1 MAGTQGAPTRAR
13 RAARPLQT
21 YFAEVVRTVP
31 LTPRMRRITIGG
43 GDMAE
48 FVGVAA
54 DQFITLILPQPGQA
68 RPAVA
73 RGELNWEAFRK
84 LPDEIRPHARNY
96 TVRHYRPELAEVDV
110 DFVVH
115 GDEGAASAW
124 ALRAR
129 PGDQLAVWGPRMAYE
144 PPADCWQ
151 LLIGDETGLPAIGAI
166 LAALPAGARA
176 LALIEVADAAERQAL
191 PSAAAVEVRWFF
203 RDGVAAGASDLLLDA
218 TRALT
223 FPPGKVYIWGGG
235 ERRVMSAIKKYLHDE
250 RGIPA
255 DAVSIL
261 NYWRCGEG
269 H

>member
-1 MAGTQGAPTRAR
+1 MA
-13 RAARPLQT
+13 
-21 YFAEVVRTVP
+21 
-31 LTPRMRRITIGG
+31 
-43 GDMAE
+43 D

-68 RPAVA
+68 RPAVE
-73 RGELNWEAFRK
+73 RGELNWEAFRQI
-84 LPDEIRPHARNY
+84 PDAIRPHARNY
-96 TVRHYRPELAEVDV
+96 TVRAHRPDLAEVDV

-124 ALRAR
+124 ALRAQ

-176 LALIEVADAAERQAL
+176 LALVEVADAAEQQAL
-191 PSAAAVEVRWFF
+191 PSAGAVEVRWFF
-203 RDGVAAGASDLLLDA
+203 RDGVASGESDLLLDA

-223 FPPGKVYIWGGG
+223 FPPGAIYIWGGG
-235 ERRVMSAIKKYLHDE
+235 ERRVMSAIKKHLHDE
-250 RGIPA
+250 RGIGS

-261 NYWRCGEG
+261 NYWRRGEG